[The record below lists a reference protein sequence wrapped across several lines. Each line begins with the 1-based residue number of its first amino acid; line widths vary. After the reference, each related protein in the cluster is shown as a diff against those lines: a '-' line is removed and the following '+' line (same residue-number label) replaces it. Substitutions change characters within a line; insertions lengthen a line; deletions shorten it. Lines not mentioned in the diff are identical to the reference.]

1 MTLARRVGLVALAC
15 GIAILTNDTR
25 ADQSGPKQS
34 DSAFAMSVDV
44 GRLDAMVSKAEEA
57 ADVLLSSEMPS
68 EPANPREQ
76 DNATFQNLKMVVLRY
91 NLLVAAACGMD
102 PSNAGFCREPY
113 LPDWLRDWPT
123 TRYGRRQLQGMIK
136 EATSKITPFW
146 ISACVRG
153 KVVTGD
159 EHFCELE

>member
-1 MTLARRVGLVALAC
+1 MTASGRVGLVVALAC
-15 GIAILTNDTR
+15 GIAGLTNDTR
-25 ADQSGPKQS
+25 AGQSPKES
-34 DSAFAMSVDV
+34 DSAFAMSLDV
-44 GRLDAMVSKAEEA
+44 GRLDTMVSKAEEA
-57 ADVLLSSEMPS
+57 ADVLLPGDMPGAT
-68 EPANPREQ
+68 ANPREQ

-113 LPDWLRDWPT
+113 LPDWLRDPPT
-123 TRYGRRQLQGMIK
+123 AKHSRGQLQGMIK

-153 KVVTGD
+153 KIITGD
-159 EHFCELE
+159 DHFCDLE